1 MKPDE
6 TDETQSA
13 EKKSE
18 KIWKSRNSGNS
29 PRTGIPDNSSVVE
42 CGKFLEDVGLNL
54 TPFPM
59 CHCCIFKTDVVLS
72 LGPRLPGLEY
82 HNDFR
87 RHKQCFWTLN
97 TASYHTQKRNIS
109 LKMWGQV
116 VFSVVLPSRLVLV
129 SDCLHGLDYNTALW
143 FIIWFLF

>member
-6 TDETQSA
+6 TKNRRKF
-13 EKKSE
+13 EKAV
-18 KIWKSRNSGNS
+18 I
-29 PRTGIPDNSSVVE
+29 PGIPDNSSVVE
-42 CGKFLEDVGLNL
+42 CGKFQEDVGLNL

-87 RHKQCFWTLN
+87 RHKQCF
-97 TASYHTQKRNIS
+97 
-109 LKMWGQV
+109 
-116 VFSVVLPSRLVLV
+116 
-129 SDCLHGLDYNTALW
+129 
-143 FIIWFLF
+143 